1 MANICALCGGKVSFL
16 SGNTLICAN
25 EEELFCSA
33 CNKKLYDMDSVAR
46 GQYLLEHGNPQYPE
60 KMRAFIEKTQ
70 AAEARK
76 KALEPP
82 TRPCPSCG
90 GIMDVKLKEFKIGA
104 DGNGGVYLLGGY
116 EQYYVDLYACPDCG
130 KVELYTANFAAV
142 KKREEAKA
150 QEVTCPDCG
159 TRHSPLSGCPRCAL
173 DQASRGGIT
182 SRNKSSSKP
191 PWEK

>member
-1 MANICALCGGKVSFL
+1 MANICALCGGKIPFL

-82 TRPCPSCG
+82 TRPCPNCG
-90 GIMDVKLKEFKIGA
+90 GGMERKLSDF
-104 DGNGGVYLLGGY
+104 NLGFNTGWFPDMY
-116 EQYYVDLYACPDCG
+116 AVDLYACPDCG

-142 KKREEAKA
+142 KKQEDAKA
-150 QEVTCPDCG
+150 QEITCPVCG
-159 TRHSPLSGCPRCAL
+159 TNHSPLVGCPRCAL
-173 DQASRGGIT
+173 DQASRSGIT
-182 SRNKSSSKP
+182 ARTNVSSKP